1 LRLRFETGITGNQGN
16 GGAIYGTLNAG
27 PTQWGTAFSPG
38 IYPNPNFKWEETKT
52 NNFGLTLGLFAG
64 RIQLD
69 ADYYIKNTNNLILQ
83 STLPW
88 YLGTSGAFPIQP
100 PVVNIGSL
108 QNKGWSVSLT
118 TENINRNG
126 FKWTSNL
133 NMSGFKTKITSLT
146 TGSGQIDRIL
156 GQPKGNEPF
165 IERSV
170 VGQAP
175 WQFVGN
181 VQQGVFQN
189 LDDVTNSPRPV
200 DSNGNLLPVD
210 VNDIWVG
217 DGKYKDVNGDGK
229 IDDKDLTYIGNPWPK
244 WFGGFSNNFNYKGFD
259 LGVLITFS
267 YGNQIYNLTRD
278 EQTNPNNINL
288 GRNMFVSTLDYA
300 NLGTDAEG
308 NPILTNPNTVVPR
321 LQGSKGLNNNYD
333 RYTSTYVEDGSYLRL
348 KNITLGYNIPA
359 TWIARQNVIHGVR
372 VAVSVQNLLTLTK
385 YKGYDPEVGAYVGN
399 SYSGD
404 AMVGVDYGRYPL
416 TRFYSFSLGI
426 DF

>member
-1 LRLRFETGITGNQGN
+1 
-16 GGAIYGTLNAG
+16 
-27 PTQWGTAFSPG
+27 
-38 IYPNPNFKWEETKT
+38 
-52 NNFGLTLGLFAG
+52 
-64 RIQLD
+64 
-69 ADYYIKNTNNLILQ
+69 
-83 STLPW
+83 
-88 YLGTSGAFPIQP
+88 
-100 PVVNIGSL
+100 
-108 QNKGWSVSLT
+108 
-118 TENINRNG
+118 
-126 FKWTSNL
+126 
-133 NMSGFKTKITSLT
+133 
-146 TGSGQIDRIL
+146 
-156 GQPKGNEPF
+156 
-165 IERSV
+165 V

-259 LGVLITFS
+259 LGVMITFS

-300 NLGTDAEG
+300 NVVADAEG

-348 KNITLGYNIPA
+348 KNITLGYNLPA
-359 TWIARQNVIHGVR
+359 AWIARQNVIHGVR

-385 YKGYDPEVGAYVGN
+385 YKGYDPVVGAYVGN

-416 TRFYSFSLGI
+416 TKFYSFSLGI